1 MSHGE
6 QGDHYGTA
14 KAAWAPVWGGGNPRE
29 DQVRLHPP
37 CWWGAACAGCTCTRS
52 YRLLSSGGLARR
64 GEVCLS
70 AGPGASWQ
78 GDLCLS
84 AGPEASAAPLGT
96 AQLGLCRARAVPCPL
111 PSSAAGRKT
120 NPPQLCGRKE
130 TEFIGNQWHS
140 LHQRICEKCLL
151 YFLHSPRWK
160 WSRNPTWEGF
170 LGGRWEN
177 QKPWMKSNIQAIR
190 P

>member
-1 MSHGE
+1 MESKGITMELQREPEHLS
-6 QGDHYGTA
+6 
-14 KAAWAPVWGGGNPRE
+14 GGGNPSE
-29 DQVRLHPP
+29 DQVRLRPP
-37 CWWGAACAGCTCTRS
+37 CWWGAACAGCTCTQS
-52 YRLLSSGGLARR
+52 YRLLSSWGLAGR

-70 AGPGASWQ
+70 AGPGASA
-78 GDLCLS
+78 DLR
-84 AGPEASAAPLGT
+84 E
-96 AQLGLCRARAVPCPL
+96 AQLGLCRAGAVPCPL

-160 WSRNPTWEGF
+160 WNRNPTWEGF

-177 QKPWMKSNIQAIR
+177 QKPWMRSNIQAIR